1 MKIYTQNIFKYSKL
15 KEVGITKTPV
25 EILTITG
32 SKRTKIGKFIL
43 KVCELF
49 FLEEKT
55 QIKLSINSYN
65 RYGYSDLCIEVPD
78 NLPEFYYKELEKIGY
93 RSSY

>member
-1 MKIYTQNIFKYSKL
+1 MKIYTQNIFKYSSL
-15 KEVGITKTPV
+15 KEVGISKKPMG
-25 EILTITG
+25 ILTITA
-32 SKRTKIGKFIL
+32 SKRTKIGKFIS
-43 KVCELF
+43 KVFELF

-65 RYGYSDLCIEVPD
+65 KYGYCDLCIEVPD

-93 RSSY
+93 RSNY

>member
-1 MKIYTQNIFKYSKL
+1 MKIYTQNIFKYSSL
-15 KEVGITKTPV
+15 KEVGISKNPV
-25 EILTITG
+25 GILTITT
-32 SKRTKIGKFIL
+32 SKRTKIGKFIS

-65 RYGYSDLCIEVPD
+65 KYGYSDLCVDVPD

-93 RSSY
+93 RGNY